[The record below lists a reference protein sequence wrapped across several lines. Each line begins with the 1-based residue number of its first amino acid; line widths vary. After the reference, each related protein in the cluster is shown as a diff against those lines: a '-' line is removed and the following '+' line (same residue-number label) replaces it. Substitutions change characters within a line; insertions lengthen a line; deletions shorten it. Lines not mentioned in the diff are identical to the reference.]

1 MNGVLG
7 MLQMLMDTEL
17 DTAQQDFVVTAQ
29 ESGKALINLI
39 NEVLDLAKI
48 ESGRIELETVP
59 FDARDILDNVV
70 SLFYEKSQAKGI
82 ELAVLVSNQVPDV
95 LIGDPWRF
103 RQIIT
108 NLVGNSMKNREVM
121 DDSDNMMLWNTLSGL
136 EVADSWK
143 LLENFT
149 TFKNS
154 SEADAVN
161 LVVRVED
168 TGIGI
173 TKDAQLR
180 IFTPFMQ
187 ADSSTS
193 RTNGGTGI
201 GLSITKR
208 LVELKLSRNES
219 SVIDGRNARAEIT
232 VYHLQ
237 RHGIQCNLAATS
249 ESAFLALLKD
259 CSSRFISFL
268 V

>member
-1 MNGVLG
+1 MQPRNDLMRLHLYVAARKKQFTERGHIFVPVHLVEELRRTRNTFNGVS
-7 MLQMLMDTEL
+7 
-17 DTAQQDFVVTAQ
+17 AQ
-29 ESGKALINLI
+29 
-39 NEVLDLAKI
+39 
-48 ESGRIELETVP
+48 
-59 FDARDILDNVV
+59 
-70 SLFYEKSQAKGI
+70 
-82 ELAVLVSNQVPDV
+82 
-95 LIGDPWRF
+95 
-103 RQIIT
+103 
-108 NLVGNSMKNREVM
+108 NREVM

-208 LVELKLSRNES
+208 LVELK
-219 SVIDGRNARAEIT
+219 
-232 VYHLQ
+232 
-237 RHGIQCNLAATS
+237 
-249 ESAFLALLKD
+249 
-259 CSSRFISFL
+259 
-268 V
+268 